1 MIRNHHP
8 KHLRWVLKRP
18 PFYNYSVRPWQK
30 TICHYN
36 NHTLEVMPKAITSD
50 RGSCKTQNDLLQ
62 SFCNWTEESGVTI
75 SNWISSTF
83 NRASGGDR
91 KIRLPSTVRSWELMD
106 VLRPDE
112 AQFFRCFLFLISIEC
127 ERTATYKY
135 ISKTKERDNV
145 KHRKGFL
152 DSS

>member
-18 PFYNYSVRPWQK
+18 PFYNCAVRPWQK
-30 TICHYN
+30 TICRYN
-36 NHTLEVMPKAITSD
+36 KLTLEVTPNATASE
-50 RGSCKTQNDLLQ
+50 RSSCKTQNDLLS
-62 SFCNWTEESGVTI
+62 SFCNWTEDSGVTI

-112 AQFFRCFLFLISIEC
+112 AQFFRCFFVCLSTG
-127 ERTATYKY
+127 RTLGTTYENIINQGSVKKVKY
-135 ISKTKERDNV
+135 RI
-145 KHRKGFL
+145 GFL

>member
-8 KHLRWVLKRP
+8 KHLRWALIRP
-18 PFYNYSVRPWQK
+18 PFHNRSVRPWQK

-50 RGSCKTQNDLLQ
+50 RGSCKTQNDLLS
-62 SFCNWTEESGVTI
+62 SFCNWMEDSGVTI

-91 KIRLPSTVRSWELMD
+91 KIRLPSTVRSWELVD
-106 VLRPDE
+106 VLRPVE
-112 AQFFRCFLFLISIEC
+112 HSILPVFFCLPIDRKNTRNYIRKQNQSKEC
-127 ERTATYKY
+127 EKVKY
-135 ISKTKERDNV
+135 HI
-145 KHRKGFL
+145 GFL